1 MKCGVSTQGVFT
13 PIMQLGHTYSAAKV
27 TPTKQGR
34 TPPLQYRVEELAE
47 AANIAVDTI
56 RYYQRLQLLMPPQ
69 RQGRIAY
76 YSDTHL
82 ERLSQIRA
90 LSNRGFTLAQITE
103 LTAGEASAPLAN
115 LAVRSAT
122 DPNLDR
128 AELAK
133 RSGVPEFMIDLV
145 AAADLLA
152 SSGEGPAQRFAPEAV
167 EMLAAARTLVSAGV
181 SFEELT
187 ALAMRHATHIEDVV
201 DDSIQ
206 LFKQHAD
213 RQQGNREELVALL
226 AQLFPVV
233 SGLVARH
240 FEQTLVS
247 RALARLGDEPTIG
260 GGTFVLA
267 RRLRAPVDPL
277 AVFATAKH
285 MRRTLWIRGAADVSY
300 VGLGAVKTI
309 APAGEGRF
317 SATSAARVAL
327 AARTHRLGPENAPA
341 PVLLGGFSFS
351 CVEPGVVG
359 AGVLG
364 DCAEPGAVGAGAGS
378 GVVGDCVEPG
388 VVGDCVEP
396 GAVGDCVEP
405 GVVRRSDPDWT
416 GFPDAMWVLP
426 EITVVQRADETWLL
440 AAAEVTG
447 QQDDAV
453 LSAALEARLDAF
465 ERTLPSP
472 IGSPVA
478 VKHGKPTSE
487 DKQFQALVEEA
498 VRAIGDDEFQK
509 VVLAR
514 THRQNSVD
522 PIDVLHRL
530 RHRYPS
536 CAVFSVAV
544 ADRQFIG
551 ASPERLVE
559 LEGSEVHTEAVAGTV
574 QIDPTKMA
582 VGELHT
588 VMLTSAKLR
597 AEHQFVV
604 DDIVGRLG
612 SLGLRGKHQ
621 LQPEVMRLA
630 RVAHLC
636 TPITAQVQRR
646 FGGVSDM
653 DVLRV
658 GGVLHPTPAVAGT
671 PTNKALEWI
680 LAREGFDRGWYGA
693 PVGWCDLDGNGEL
706 CVALR
711 SALISGSEAVL
722 FSGAGVVAES
732 KPGDELTETAVKLR
746 ALLDVMESYGD
757 EW

>member
-1 MKCGVSTQGVFT
+1 MKYGVSTQGVFT
-13 PIMQLGHTYSAAKV
+13 PIMQLGHTYSAGKV

-115 LAVRSAT
+115 LAARSAT

-133 RSGVPEFMIDLV
+133 RSGVPEFMVDLV
-145 AAADLLA
+145 AAADLLV

-226 AQLFPVV
+226 AQLVPVV

-267 RRLRAPVDPL
+267 RRLSTPVDPL

-351 CVEPGVVG
+351 CAEPGV
-359 AGVLG
+359 
-364 DCAEPGAVGAGAGS
+364 
-378 GVVGDCVEPG
+378 VEPG

-396 GAVGDCVEP
+396 DPVRICVEPGVVGAGVVGDCVEP

-478 VKHGKPTSE
+478 VTHGKPTSE

-498 VRAIGDDEFQK
+498 VRAIGDAEFQK

-559 LEGSEVHTEAVAGTV
+559 LEGTEVHTEAVAGTV
-574 QIDPTKMA
+574 QINPTKMA
-582 VGELHT
+582 EGELHT
-588 VMLTSAKLR
+588 RLLTSAKLR

-612 SLGLRGKHQ
+612 SLGLRGKYH
-621 LQPEVMRLA
+621 LQPDVMRLA

-732 KPGDELTETAVKLR
+732 KSGDELTETAVKLR
-746 ALLDVMESYGD
+746 ALLDVMEPDGD
-757 EW
+757 